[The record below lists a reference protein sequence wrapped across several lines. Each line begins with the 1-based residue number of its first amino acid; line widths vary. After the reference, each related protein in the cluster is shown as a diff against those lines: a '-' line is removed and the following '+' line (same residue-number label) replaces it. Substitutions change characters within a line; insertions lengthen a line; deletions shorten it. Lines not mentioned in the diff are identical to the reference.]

1 MTRLKL
7 RSRTALFLVMLSAGC
22 ANLFLTLP
30 AQNPPANQREATI
43 PQLQKSIPA
52 EMKTHAVPG
61 ASIAIIRNGKTVSL
75 QAFGTKNAK
84 TNDPVT
90 TDTIFEAA
98 SLSKPVFAYGV
109 LKLVDQGK
117 LELDVPLTTYLPK
130 PYTTGD
136 PRLSKI
142 TARIVLSH
150 RTGFPNWRNDDG
162 LPIYFTPGTRFSYS
176 GEGYIYLQKVVE
188 QITGKPLNDYMTEAV
203 FKPLGMTSSSYIWR
217 PTFDALTASGHD
229 ENGKPTDKW
238 KPDEAGAAS
247 TLNTTAKDY
256 ALFVEAILNQKGLKA
271 RNIPRNGESTNR
283 PRPDVQNLHQARAE
297 AALKKSLLGL
307 RLGHRTQRRKTLPL
321 ALGRQRLL
329 QSLRHARTQNE
340 IRRRPLRQLHQR
352 PRPRPGHNQRSHG
365 HHTPPPSTGSSSRI
379 DFDVRALYPTTRHQ
393 IVHRSPIARKRYA
406 ATIYQEVV
414 NPNVRH
420 MHQRPPAPK
429 PQTRSP

>member
-1 MTRLKL
+1 MIRLKL

-22 ANLFLTLP
+22 PIFSPLLP
-30 AQNPPANQREATI
+30 AQNPPANPREATI
-43 PQLQKSIPA
+43 PQLQKSLPA
-52 EMKTHAVPG
+52 EMKNHAVPG
-61 ASIAIIRNGKTVSL
+61 ASLAIIRHGKTVSL
-75 QAFGTKNAK
+75 QAFGIKNAK
-84 TNDPVT
+84 THDPVT

-117 LELDVPLTTYLPK
+117 LGLDVPLTTYLPK

-150 RTGFPNWRNDDG
+150 RTGFPNWPNDDG

-176 GEGYIYLQKVVE
+176 GAGYIYLQKVVE

-256 ALFVEAILNQKGLKA
+256 ALFVDAILNQKGLKVA
-271 RNIPRNGESTNR
+271 TFREMENPQI
-283 PRPDVQNLHQARAE
+283 
-297 AALKKSLLGL
+297 ALDPTCRICIK
-307 RLGHRTQRRKTLPL
+307 QEP
-321 ALGRQRLL
+321 
-329 QSLRHARTQNE
+329 
-340 IRRRPLRQLHQR
+340 RQLSKNLFWGLGWGIDRNDEKLYLWHWGDNGSFKAFVMLE
-352 PRPRPGHNQRSHG
+352 PKTKSAVVLFANSTHG
-365 HHTPPPSTGSSSRI
+365 LDLAQAIINEAMATTSPA
-379 DFDVRALYPTTRHQ
+379 FDWL
-393 IVHRSPIARKRYA
+393 K
-406 ATIYQEVV
+406 
-414 NPNVRH
+414 
-420 MHQRPPAPK
+420 
-429 PQTRSP
+429 